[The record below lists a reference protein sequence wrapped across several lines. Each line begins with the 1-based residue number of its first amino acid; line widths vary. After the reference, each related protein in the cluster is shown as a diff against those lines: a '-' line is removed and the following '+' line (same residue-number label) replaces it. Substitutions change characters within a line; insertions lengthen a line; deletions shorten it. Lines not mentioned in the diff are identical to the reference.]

1 MASLALRFRDLVTPP
16 NGTIELHREIIN
28 EKGFVYWGWWAKA
41 GEKCPSKF
49 TQLQDTLGDNFEEV
63 FLFDSGQSKLFK
75 ATISD
80 ISFNNSKHGMGCPTE
95 DATPAYYRERTF
107 KAWFKFTQIIEVSE
121 DNISS
126 ELHSFSYESDNF
138 GLFKESEPFQD
149 FFDKQVRSLE
159 ELRHQDRTIWFLK
172 PFDAENHETHEI
184 VLYNS
189 SNVDPS
195 IFPKNYSK
203 LYSSKVHWV
212 SDLHFSDSPNRHAF
226 EDALEAQPL
235 KSLIE
240 DKFKDDLHSL
250 IISGDMTWSAT
261 NDEFNKTKDFYSYLC
276 SNTEL
281 SFDKIGFCPGN
292 HDISF
297 DGQLSAVQIGALEKF
312 HIIQRDPTA
321 TISLSNEEKSSLI
334 AIETSPTNNENYKSH
349 FEQITS
355 VKPNDFLSM
364 GKKLLVNGQRALDI
378 CFLNSNTLEQYKSL
392 FQGSGFIGENQR
404 ADAAKKMGWKQPKAY
419 GALRVV
425 VLHHNLLPVEYSRI
439 PYLGSQMGSVV
450 YDSQATLKW
459 CYEHQVDVILH
470 GHTHQRS
477 AIKLEDKLVKGS
489 KGIWLVGL
497 GSTGVHQSHLVHS
510 HLNQLA
516 ELDFSEKYIS
526 IQFFNILNNTIEVDG
541 DPLILD

>member
-1 MASLALRFRDLVTPP
+1 MVSLALRFRDLVTPP
-16 NGTIELHREIIN
+16 DGTIELHQEIIN
-28 EKGFVYWGWWAKA
+28 KIGYVYWGWWAKA

-49 TQLQDTLGDNFEEV
+49 NELQEQLSDGDQDV
-63 FLFDSGQSKLFK
+63 FLFDSGQSKLYK
-75 ATISD
+75 ATIVD
-80 ISFNNSKHGMGCPTE
+80 VAYNNSKYGMNCPSI
-95 DATPAYYRERTF
+95 DATPDYYRARTF
-107 KAWFKFTQIIEVSE
+107 KAWFKFTQIIEITQDSI
-121 DNISS
+121 NSQ
-126 ELHSFSYESDNF
+126 LNSFSYESDNF

-149 FFDKQVRSLE
+149 FFDKQVSSLE

-172 PFDAENHETHEI
+172 SFDADKHETHEI

-195 IFPKNYSK
+195 VFPKNYSK

-226 EDALEAQPL
+226 DDELEAKPL
-235 KSLIE
+235 TYLIE
-240 DKFKDDLHSL
+240 DKFKDELHSL
-250 IISGDMTWSAT
+250 IVSGDMTWSAT
-261 NDEFNKTKDFYSYLC
+261 NTEFDKTKEFYGYLC
-276 SNTEL
+276 SNTGL

-292 HDISF
+292 HDIAF
-297 DGQLSAVQIGALEKF
+297 DGQLDDLQTGALDKF
-312 HIIQRDPTA
+312 HKIQRGSTEPV
-321 TISLSNEEKSSLI
+321 ILSYEEKSSLK
-334 AIETSPTNNENYKSH
+334 AIETSSINNENYKIH
-349 FEQITS
+349 FEQVTS
-355 VKPNDFLSM
+355 VKPNSFLSM

-392 FQGSGFIGENQR
+392 FQGTGFIGENQR
-404 ADAAKKMGWKQPKAY
+404 TDALSKMGWKQPKAY

-425 VLHHNLLPVEYSRI
+425 VLHHNLLPVEYSKV
-439 PYLGSQMGSVV
+439 PYLGAQMGSVV

-477 AIKLEDKLVKGS
+477 AIKIQDKLVKDS

-516 ELDFSEKYIS
+516 ELDFSKEYIS
-526 IQFFNILNNTIEVDG
+526 IQFFKILHNTIEVDG